1 MRLQN
6 TRYSLPAPSEIHP
19 RFHFPHR
26 FLNSGKE
33 RTAHDAVPDVEF
45 MQMRQRTNLGDIH
58 VIDTMTGIND
68 QAELM
73 GLHRSKSQ
81 SLKFLESL

>member
-1 MRLQN
+1 
-6 TRYSLPAPSEIHP
+6 
-19 RFHFPHR
+19 
-26 FLNSGKE
+26 
-33 RTAHDAVPDVEF
+33 

-58 VIDTMTGIND
+58 VIDTMTGIDD